1 MALEKKLYDLKEV
14 RQIIPGISQAS
25 LYNACKRGEIPSVR
39 IGGRIFIPA
48 WWVKKVTHEPDESE
62 QQNYTA
68 KF

>member
-1 MALEKKLYDLKEV
+1 MTLEKKLYGIDEV
-14 RQIIPGISQAS
+14 RQVIPGISQAS

-48 WWVKKVTHEPDESE
+48 WWVKRVTKEPDEEE
-62 QQNYTA
+62 QQKYTT